1 MAAFI
6 IAVVV
11 MILIAII
18 IVAAKKAVFHA
29 DGTAKDIIRWTKYIL
44 VSDKATFTCYGLN
57 KTNAALAAMFTM
69 LSAVLLHSWFFV
81 AAVMAVNG
89 THVEGMGWILVGLY
103 TLGTLG
109 CVAYSLGFG
118 SHVMN
123 RPMLPPA
130 SNAL

>member
-1 MAAFI
+1 M
-6 IAVVV
+6 
-11 MILIAII
+11 IAII
-18 IVAAKKAVFHA
+18 LAVIVVVIVAITAIAVSKARFHA
-29 DGTAKDIIRWTKYIL
+29 DGTVSSIIHWTKYIL
-44 VSDKATFTCYGLN
+44 VSDKATFTNYGLN

-109 CVAYSLGFG
+109 CVAYSLSFG